1 MEEVLVIIPARAGSK
16 GVPGKNKKMLGGIP
30 LIGHTLF
37 AALEVFDVSQICIST
52 DDSEII
58 EYAESLG
65 IKVPFIRP
73 THLCGDD
80 AGTYEVLM
88 HAIDYYS
95 NKGLLFKRIVL
106 LQPTSPFRR
115 GKHVREAFQLFRPNL
130 DMVVSVKKTKAN
142 PYFVLFEEDENGFL
156 QKSKNGNFARRQ
168 DVPEV
173 WEYNGAIYIINV
185 ESLLRSKIANFTNV
199 KKYVMDE
206 ISSFDIDTPLDW
218 LIAETIIEKIDLQ
231 D

>member
-1 MEEVLVIIPARAGSK
+1 MEEALVIIPARAGSK

-65 IKVPFIRP
+65 IEVPFIRP
-73 THLCGDD
+73 VHLCGDD
-80 AGTYEVLM
+80 VGTYEVLM
-88 HAIDYYS
+88 HAIDFYA
-95 NKGLLFKRIVL
+95 NMGLVFKRIVL
-106 LQPTSPFRR
+106 LQPTSPFRKGR
-115 GKHVREAFQLFRPNL
+115 HIGEAFQLFRPDL
-130 DMVVSVKKTKAN
+130 DMVVSVKKTKVN

-156 QKSKNGNFARRQ
+156 QKSKKGDFARRQ
-168 DVPEV
+168 DVPDV
-173 WEYNGAIYIINV
+173 WEYNGAIYIINA
-185 ESLLRSKIANFTNV
+185 ESLQKARLSEFTKV

-206 ISSFDIDTPLDW
+206 ISSHDIDTPLDW
-218 LIAETIIEKIDLQ
+218 LIAETILEKIAF
-231 D
+231 

>member
-1 MEEVLVIIPARAGSK
+1 LEEVLVIVPARAGSK
-16 GVPGKNKKMLGGIP
+16 GVPGKNKKILGGIP
-30 LIGHTLF
+30 LIGYTLF

-65 IKVPFIRP
+65 LKVPFIRP
-73 THLCGDD
+73 AHLCGDD

-106 LQPTSPFRR
+106 LQPTSPFRK
-115 GKHVREAFQLFRPNL
+115 GKHIREAFHLFRPDL

-156 QKSKNGNFARRQ
+156 QKSKKGDFVRRQ

-173 WEYNGAIYIINV
+173 WEYNGAIYVINA
-185 ESLLRSKIANFTNV
+185 ESLKKHKINEFAKV
-199 KKYVMDE
+199 EKYVMDE
-206 ISSFDIDTPLDW
+206 ISSFDIDTQVDW
-218 LIAETIIEKIDLQ
+218 LLAETIIEKDILPA
-231 D
+231 